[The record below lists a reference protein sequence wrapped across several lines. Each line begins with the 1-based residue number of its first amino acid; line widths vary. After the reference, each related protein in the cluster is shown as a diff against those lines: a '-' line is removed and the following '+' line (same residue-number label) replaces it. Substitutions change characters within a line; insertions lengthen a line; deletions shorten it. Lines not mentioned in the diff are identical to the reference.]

1 MPSNKEGKRG
11 GRQRAR
17 EEAVHGRSQNRGPV
31 NGSIHALPVP
41 RLLSLASCL
50 SLTHTVHGE
59 PVIYYHLVPLT
70 IAVSESGSH
79 SLKNLTWAAMLRLRL
94 TKEGYKC

>member
-1 MPSNKEGKRG
+1 MEGKRR

-50 SLTHTVHGE
+50 SLTHT
-59 PVIYYHLVPLT
+59 PKSYYYLVPPY
-70 IAVSESGSH
+70 H
-79 SLKNLTWAAMLRLRL
+79 CRLRVRL
-94 TKEGYKC
+94 SLPQKPYLGYNAQAQAHKGR

>member
-1 MPSNKEGKRG
+1 MERKRR

-17 EEAVHGRSQNRGPV
+17 EEAVHGRSQNREPV

-50 SLTHTVHGE
+50 SLTHT
-59 PVIYYHLVPLT
+59 PKSYYYLVPPLPLPSQSPALT
-70 IAVSESGSH
+70 PSKTLPGLQCSGSG
-79 SLKNLTWAAMLRLRL
+79 SGSQRKITSVDV
-94 TKEGYKC
+94 K